1 MITTPNQLL
10 DLVYEP
16 SVKGAEPL
24 ILIEFKYGESAET
37 ALRQI
42 KTQEYYKRYSKKYTK
57 NIILVGINYDPKTK
71 EHQCLIEKL
80 D

>member
-1 MITTPNQLL
+1 V

-16 SVKGAEPL
+16 AVRGSEPL

-42 KTQEYYKRYSKKYTK
+42 RTQEYYKRYTKKYTR

-71 EHQCLIEKL
+71 EHECLIEKL